1 LGHLTWG
8 KKDDI
13 VCLTGEEK
21 WPDFFHL
28 HGGAN
33 YRKWAEIATD
43 LEKKKKNTKNC
54 SGHRQGRG
62 YGDFSPPDPYFI
74 IALADAFPWP
84 G

>member
-1 LGHLTWG
+1 MGHLTWG

-43 LEKKKKNTKNC
+43 LEKKKKK
-54 SGHRQGRG
+54 HQK
-62 YGDFSPPDPYFI
+62 
-74 IALADAFPWP
+74 LLWP
-84 G
+84 QTGERIW